1 MSVVTQAN
9 IRIDQGAEF
18 ETIFI
23 IEDSNS
29 DRVNLT
35 DYNLFGQI
43 RKTYTSSKF
52 WSFDFNLLNAEE
64 GELIVRLPSSRSIDI
79 KPGRYMYDIYG
90 EFIVEGVEW
99 PDESAIFYKFVEGI
113 ADVVP
118 RVTKIEENG

>member
-1 MSVVTQAN
+1 MSVITQAN

-23 IEDSNS
+23 IEDANS
-29 DRVNLT
+29 DKVDLRN
-35 DYNLFGQI
+35 YNVFGQI

-52 WSFDFNLLNAEE
+52 WYFDIDMTYAED
-64 GELIVRLPSSRSIDI
+64 GEIKVRLPGSRSIEI

-90 EFIVEGVEW
+90 EFILSDVEW
-99 PDESAIFYKFVEGI
+99 PDEAAKIYKFVEGI

-118 RVTKIEENG
+118 RITKIEENV

>member
-18 ETIFI
+18 ETTII
-23 IEDSNS
+23 IEDENS
-29 DRVNLT
+29 DRVNLAN
-35 DYNLFGQI
+35 YNIFAQI

-52 WSFDFNLLNAEE
+52 WHFDIDMTYAEE
-64 GELIVRLPSSRSIDI
+64 GELKIRLPSARSIDI

-90 EFIVEGVEW
+90 EFILNNVEW
-99 PDESAIFYKFVEGI
+99 PDEAAKIYKFVEGI

-118 RVTKIEENG
+118 RITKIEENV